1 MPVHTLVAMIGQ
13 EQSRDCSN
21 MAAVNGITAYRECYY
36 DSYDESLVVVVV
48 AGVSFHSPRESWVH
62 SLLWDACPP
71 QSPPLANLECI
82 HCCGRPQSLP
92 RLLRAACPHGIKA
105 LPARMLRAFTAA
117 GSLPELAATI
127 KLQR

>member
-36 DSYDESLVVVVV
+36 DSYDESLVVVVIAAV
-48 AGVSFHSPRESWVH
+48 FFHSPRESWVH
-62 SLLWDACPP
+62 S
-71 QSPPLANLECI
+71 
-82 HCCGRPQSLP
+82 
-92 RLLRAACPHGIKA
+92 LLRAACPHGIKA